1 MDPIVIVGSG
11 LAGYTVAKEYRK
23 LKSDDVVLITQDDG
37 AFYSKPMVS
46 NALAKNKTSEQ
57 LVIASAVKMSED
69 NNLRVI
75 CNTSV
80 SNINLAEKKIITSS
94 GDELVYSQLVLATGA
109 TPIEIDL
116 AMESSVAKKFFHV
129 NSLRD
134 YALFRDALAFS
145 KRVAI
150 IGSGFIGCEFANDL
164 AQAGYKVDIIGKSEY
179 PLDKWVPEAVG
190 EFLKSALS
198 SVGVRWHLQT
208 TLESVH
214 ETESGVAL
222 LLENGIQIEA
232 DIILSAIGLKP
243 NLKLAERVGI
253 KTRRGILVDKFLHT
267 SERGI
272 FALGDCSELDGH
284 ILPFII
290 PLMTE
295 ARALAKTLAGVAT
308 AVEYPVMPVVVK
320 TPVSPLVICPHDK
333 GIAGRWV
340 IEASET
346 GVKAR
351 FQDKNKQ
358 LRGFCLIGDSISEKQ
373 SLVKLLKN

>member
-1 MDPIVIVGSG
+1 MDPIVIIGSG

-46 NALAKNKTSEQ
+46 NALVKNKTSEQ

-69 NNLRVI
+69 NNLRVK

-80 SNINLAEKKIITSS
+80 TNINLAEKKLITSS

-109 TPIEIDL
+109 MPIEIDL
-116 AMESSVAKKFFHV
+116 EASVAKKLFHV
-129 NSLRD
+129 NSLQD
-134 YALFRDALAFS
+134 YALFRDALESS

-190 EFLKSALS
+190 EFLKNALS

-214 ETESGVAL
+214 ATKNNVSL
-222 LLENGIQIEA
+222 LLKNGAKIEA

-267 SERGI
+267 SEKGI

-284 ILPFII
+284 ILPFIL

-295 ARALAKTLAGVAT
+295 ARALAKTLTGIAT

-346 GVKAR
+346 GVKAC

-358 LRGFCLIGDSISEKQ
+358 LRGFCLIGDRISEKQ
-373 SLVKLLKN
+373 SLAKLLKN